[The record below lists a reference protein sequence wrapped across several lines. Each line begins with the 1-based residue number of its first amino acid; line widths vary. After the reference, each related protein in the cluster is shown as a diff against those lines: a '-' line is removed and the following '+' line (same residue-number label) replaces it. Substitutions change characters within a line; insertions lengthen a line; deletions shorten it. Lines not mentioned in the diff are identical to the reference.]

1 MDGWAYE
8 KYYNKIL
15 KKMYNYWLVK
25 KILYI
30 IVRHKYIQTHE
41 L

>member
-25 KILYI
+25 KKYYIL
-30 IVRHKYIQTHE
+30 
-41 L
+41 